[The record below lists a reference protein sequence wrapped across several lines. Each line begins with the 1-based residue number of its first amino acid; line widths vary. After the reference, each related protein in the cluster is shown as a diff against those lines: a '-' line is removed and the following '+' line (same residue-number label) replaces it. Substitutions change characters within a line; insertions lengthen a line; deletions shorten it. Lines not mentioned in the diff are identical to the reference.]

1 MPQPIDFNTEVAKV
15 NAAER
20 AQEVLARVSLAAQ
33 QRQAATEQQNQ
44 IQTETQVIQTT
55 HTENLAVE
63 EEAKRKNPFVGRR
76 RRRNPERPET
86 QDETSAG
93 ATPIIVSQ
101 EPNEEHH
108 LDVTV

>member
-33 QRQAATEQQNQ
+33 QRQAAAEQQSQ

-63 EEAKRKNPFVGRR
+63 EEAKRKNPFIGRR
-76 RRRNPERPET
+76 RRRSAERSET
-86 QDETSAG
+86 PDETSAG
-93 ATPIIVSQ
+93 SPPSVVSH